1 MSYTGNVKHP
11 GNFDYIK
18 EGRGHNVCLAV
29 SKDGVTLDSKQCLL
43 TNRDYPAGLTCHVR
57 DPKVFA
63 YEGRYYMVLGA
74 RTLAFGRNIGSP
86 RPTRSST
93 INRFMSFPIFL

>member
-1 MSYTGNVKHP
+1 MYLYYTGNVKHP

-74 RTLAFGRNIGSP
+74 ARWRTRAKCWCWKA
-86 RPTRSST
+86 PTSSAG
-93 INRFMSFPIFL
+93 PISTP

>member
-1 MSYTGNVKHP
+1 MYLYYTGNVKHP

-29 SKDGVTLDSKQCLL
+29 SKDGATLDSKQCLL

-57 DPKVFA
+57 DPKGIRLRRPVLHGA
-63 YEGRYYMVLGA
+63 GCPHAGGQGRSAGA
-74 RTLAFGRNIGSP
+74 GKHRQAPLDP
-86 RPTRSST
+86 HQHP
-93 INRFMSFPIFL
+93 